1 MKFDDADGIVP
12 GVASCL
18 RSKQNERKIERER
31 EKICKFRTE
40 GRGFSRETVGRTE
53 RRIGGRGEENES
65 EVEKK
70 SATSKGMHEARRK
83 LLNMRKMHV
92 YMKRK

>member
-1 MKFDDADGIVP
+1 MKFDDTDGIVP

-18 RSKQNERKIERER
+18 RSKQNERERER
-31 EKICKFRTE
+31 ERICKFRTE

-53 RRIGGRGEENES
+53 RRTGRGEENES

-70 SATSKGMHEARRK
+70 STTSKGMHEARRK
-83 LLNMRKMHV
+83 DIV
-92 YMKRK
+92 MKRVREEEEK